1 MELREFVDNFD
12 SSETI
17 RIVQKEEGL
26 YEGKIETLAKL
37 LHCRVQRLSGK
48 IVDGIT
54 QIEVIKYYT
63 IRGGNK

>member
-12 SSETI
+12 SSEII
-17 RIVQKEEGL
+17 RIVQKEEVL

-48 IVDGIT
+48 IVDGIA
-54 QIEVIKYYT
+54 QIEVIK
-63 IRGGNK
+63 N

>member
-12 SSETI
+12 SSETM
-17 RIVQKEEGL
+17 RIVQKEEVL

-37 LHCRVQRLSGK
+37 LNCRVQRLSGK

-54 QIEVIKYYT
+54 QIEVIK
-63 IRGGNK
+63 N

>member
-17 RIVQKEEGL
+17 RIVQKEEVL
-26 YEGKIETLAKL
+26 YEGKIETLVKL
-37 LHCRVQRLSGK
+37 LHCRVQRLSRK

-54 QIEVIKYYT
+54 QIEVIKY
-63 IRGGNK
+63 

>member
-17 RIVQKEEGL
+17 RIVQKEEVL

-37 LHCRVQRLSGK
+37 LSCRVQRLSGK

-54 QIEVIKYYT
+54 QIEVIKY
-63 IRGGNK
+63 

>member
-17 RIVQKEEGL
+17 RIVQKEEVL

-37 LHCRVQRLSGK
+37 LHCRVQRLSG
-48 IVDGIT
+48 IYLCVDIHRLKT
-54 QIEVIKYYT
+54 CHLEMTYI
-63 IRGGNK
+63 